1 MLQIFS
7 DLPANAD
14 DVDLASDDDDDDD
27 DDDTGIHG

>member
-14 DVDLASDDDDDDD
+14 DVDLASDDDDD
-27 DDDTGIHG
+27 TGIHG